1 MFAGLLTT
9 TVCIYRGASQRRCVG
24 LMRGTMLQTFG
35 GDTVS
40 MVKIVR
46 AFKTETRRGQKGDL
60 TSWIRG
66 HNRVNLT

>member
-1 MFAGLLTT
+1 
-9 TVCIYRGASQRRCVG
+9 
-24 LMRGTMLQTFG
+24 MRGTMLQTFG

-40 MVKIVR
+40 MVKIVH

-60 TSWIRG
+60 TSWIRE